1 MPIFSDC
8 FDTFS
13 ANAYLDSFNGLQD
26 ATGSIDIAGL
36 WDFAKQLKTLTG
48 RAFADEELETC
59 IKSIAGEDR
68 NVDIKKFVELV
79 SRIKLT
85 RN

>member
-1 MPIFSDC
+1 MCCLFC
-8 FDTFS
+8 GFR
-13 ANAYLDSFNGLQD
+13 ANAYLDAFKKLQD
-26 ATGSIDIAGL
+26 ATGHADIAGL
-36 WDFAKQLKTLTG
+36 WDFAKQLKTLSG
-48 RAFADEELETC
+48 RVFADEELETT

-68 NVDIKKFVELV
+68 NVDRKKFIELV